1 MSTAQPRNDTIEHGD
16 LSALI
21 CSDEA
26 ETQTAVIEQLTQLG
40 FGIHTALNP
49 EEVTVKLKAL
59 LYDVVVISERF
70 SGADAQTNCALLE
83 IARMPLVHRRESFVI
98 LVGPGMVSRSEMQAF
113 THSVDLVVKDSD
125 LADLKTVA
133 GRGIVRQEEFYAAF
147 NSVIKAIRAV

>member
-1 MSTAQPRNDTIEHGD
+1 MSTIQPRNDTIEHGD

-26 ETQTAVIEQLTQLG
+26 ETQAAVIEQLTQLG
-40 FGIHTALNP
+40 FGIHTALYA
-49 EEVTVKLKAL
+49 EEVTVKLKARS
-59 LYDVVVISERF
+59 YDIVVISERF
-70 SGADAQTNCALLE
+70 AGADVQTNCALSE
-83 IARMPLVHRRESFVI
+83 IAGMSLPHRRETFVI

-147 NSVIKAIRAV
+147 NVVLKMIRAA